1 MAIPPRRY
9 SDIRNREV
17 SLPLHSERIRKAI
30 IRSDPG
36 FLSPVLSG
44 TPIPSFFHPL
54 TISNTPCTI
63 PIIVNQK
70 VRVYWSRIS
79 KIQQWRKNPSLT
91 IYSALSRARNPNWR
105 WRTKRQPW
113 KNPNCGKSETSVP
126 PDFPDLDPQ
135 FTLTKFSV
143 RVLFIIVKNS
153 LSPIYLILSCLQL
166 I

>member
-17 SLPLHSERIRKAI
+17 SLPRHSERIRKAI

-113 KNPNCGKSETSVP
+113 K
-126 PDFPDLDPQ
+126 
-135 FTLTKFSV
+135 TLTAGNPK
-143 RVLFIIVKNS
+143 LPS
-153 LSPIYLILSCLQL
+153 LRISRILIRNLRWQNFQWEFYSSLL
-166 I
+166 KTP